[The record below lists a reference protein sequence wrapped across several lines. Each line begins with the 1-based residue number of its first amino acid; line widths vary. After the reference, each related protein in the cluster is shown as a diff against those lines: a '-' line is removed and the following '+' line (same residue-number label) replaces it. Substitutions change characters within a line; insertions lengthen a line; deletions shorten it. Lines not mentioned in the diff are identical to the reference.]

1 MKTLLQSVLRP
12 TWFANAIIAA
22 MMLPPGSN
30 ADGPAVPAESA
41 AGRRIAI
48 TDSSILLAPY
58 AWKCTGSGPAARA
71 EAALPGAYF
80 KTVFQG
86 SSAIRLLVDGTANTG
101 CPPAAMP
108 VTDYSLDGRAYQTVR
123 LGTTGQV
130 YAVPL
135 AVGLETAGRH
145 RLELHFRA
153 AGLGPARWEASTV
166 HLRIAGIELE
176 AGGSL
181 LPCPER
187 AKKAIGFGDSIT
199 EGVCVEGL
207 CPFYS
212 NLLMNNARATWF
224 PVVCAAL
231 DCEYGQLGTGG
242 QGMVVPRALPP
253 LSQTWDHFDATTS
266 RLEGGRLRPEP
277 DYVFCCMG
285 TNDFEDEGGRR
296 KQRDITAA
304 CIAWLAA
311 GRQGCPNARFFCVVP
326 PLGWH
331 ASEWTAAVKARR
343 QAGDHRVHLIDT
355 APLEEGFAPQGATQ
369 FAPDGVHP
377 SCYGNAMLGA
387 FVAVQAQKIVS
398 EAQAR

>member
-1 MKTLLQSVLRP
+1 MKTPLQSVFRTALS
-12 TWFANAIIAA
+12 AGVIALALVCLPRVKAAAAAAPNQPATPRQIA
-22 MMLPPGSN
+22 MTE
-30 ADGPAVPAESA
+30 A
-41 AGRRIAI
+41 
-48 TDSSILLAPY
+48 SILLAPY
-58 AWKCTGSGPAARA
+58 VWRCTGSGPTARA
-71 EAALPGAYF
+71 EATLPGAYF
-80 KTVFQG
+80 KAVFQG
-86 SSAIRLLVDGTANTG
+86 SRAIRLLVDGTANTG
-101 CPPAAMP
+101 CPAAGMP
-108 VTDYSLDGRAYQTVR
+108 VIDYSLDGRAYHTVR
-123 LGTTGQV
+123 LGTTGEV
-130 YAVPL
+130 YAVTL
-135 AVGLETAGRH
+135 ATDLELARRH

-153 AGLGPARWEASTV
+153 AGLGPARWEGSAV
-166 HLRIAGIELE
+166 HLRLAGLELE

-181 LPCPER
+181 LPGPER

-207 CPFYS
+207 CAFYS

-253 LSQTWDHFDATTS
+253 LARTWDHFDAATS
-266 RLEGGRLRPEP
+266 RLQNGQLQPEP

-285 TNDFEDEGGRR
+285 TNDFEEEGGQR

-311 GRQGCPNARFFCVVP
+311 ARQGCPNARFFCVVP

-343 QAGDHRVHLIDT
+343 QAGDHKVHLIDT
-355 APLEEGFAPQGATQ
+355 APLQGGYAPQGATQ

-387 FVAVQAQKIVS
+387 FVAVQAQKIIS
-398 EAQAR
+398 EAGGR